1 MAVKQQLIPPW
12 SLLWWLSPCSFSGTE
27 LQHKHTLRHGEL
39 HKQWGF
45 SPLSL
50 GSKVAVVWW
59 RSWWQTPSSIQN
71 LRICWNTVQSLPV
84 YLLVGSQNSQLCAC
98 HWKIY
103 PADQS
108 TCLAM
113 SCQTRMTV
121 DCIRT
126 WRGCFYHLLHI
137 WKILSIFAR
146 ISCGRTGKEWGGG
159 EVERCDSSV
168 SLPHFWHLKKKEIFI
183 SYSLHNSDKII
194 IPIIIIIVIIKIWQ
208 CVKKGRS
215 EHKCCVLKR
224 YFTSPWTFYSWR
236 LSIFFFGF
244 IPTCNNVGLQT
255 YNPGTFLW
263 FLHAV
268 SKQRGYRRMALPTA
282 QLFTPHSCLGLVF
295 WVTVV
300 ILVLAWPLSISWS
313 TVRT

>member
-1 MAVKQQLIPPW
+1 MSDQDD
-12 SLLWWLSPCSFSGTE
+12 C
-27 LQHKHTLRHGEL
+27 RL
-39 HKQWGF
+39 HQNLAWVL
-45 SPLSL
+45 LSL
-50 GSKVAVVWW
+50 TSHMENL
-59 RSWWQTPSSIQN
+59 IYFCQN
-71 LRICWNTVQSLPV
+71 FM
-84 YLLVGSQNSQLCAC
+84 
-98 HWKIY
+98 WKN
-103 PADQS
+103 
-108 TCLAM
+108 
-113 SCQTRMTV
+113 RERV
-121 DCIRT
+121 R
-126 WRGCFYHLLHI
+126 R
-137 WKILSIFAR
+137 R
-146 ISCGRTGKEWGGG
+146 RRG
-159 EVERCDSSV
+159 EVWQQCQSAPFLTFE
-168 SLPHFWHLKKKEIFI
+168 KKKEIFI

-215 EHKCCVLKR
+215 EHKCCVLKK